1 MNTTVICRLIPALI
15 LTVAASIAFGQAES
29 LTDVIRA
36 IEGKLDARI
45 GVAVNILAS
54 DMSWEYRSDE
64 RFPLSSTFKPIA
76 CAALLHRVDA
86 GQDNLE
92 RKVYYAEE
100 ELVTYSPVTQNR
112 WGPAGMTL
120 SELCEATITVSDN
133 TAGNLILEAIGGP
146 AAVTG
151 FARVAG
157 DELTRLDR
165 WETALNEAIPGDV
178 RDTTTPAAMAYLLE
192 TLLFG
197 DLLTLDSR
205 NRLKH
210 WLQGNK
216 VGDALLRAGIPRD
229 WEIGDKTGAGGYG
242 SRSVA
247 AVMWPPN
254 GDPVIATIYITETD
268 SSFEER
274 NAAIADIGRAIAK
287 ALLNYENPDCC

>member
-1 MNTTVICRLIPALI
+1 MNTAVICRLIPALM
-15 LTVAASIAFGQAES
+15 LTVAASVAFGQAES
-29 LTDVIRA
+29 LTDLIRT
-36 IEGKLDARI
+36 IEEKLDARI

-54 DMSWEYRSDE
+54 DMRWEYRSDE

-86 GQDNLE
+86 GQDRLE
-92 RKVYYAEE
+92 RTVYYAEE
-100 ELVTYSPVTQNR
+100 ELVTYSPVTQDR

-120 SELCEATITVSDN
+120 SDLCEATITVSDN
-133 TAGNLILEAIGGP
+133 TAGNLVLEAIGGP

-151 FARVAG
+151 FARIAG

-165 WETALNEAIPGDV
+165 WETALNDAIPGDV

-205 NRLKH
+205 NRLKV

-242 SRSVA
+242 SRSVV

-268 SSFEER
+268 SSFDER

>member
-1 MNTTVICRLIPALI
+1 M
-15 LTVAASIAFGQAES
+15 LTVAASVAFGQAES

-112 WGPAGMTL
+112 WRPAGMTL

-165 WETALNEAIPGDV
+165 WETALNEAMPGDV
-178 RDTTTPAAMAYLLE
+178 RDSTTPAAMAYLLE

-197 DLLTLDSR
+197 DLLTVDSR
-205 NRLKH
+205 NRLKD
-210 WLQGNK
+210 WLEGNK

-254 GDPVIATIYITETD
+254 GDPVIATVYITETD
-268 SSFEER
+268 SSFDER

>member
-1 MNTTVICRLIPALI
+1 MNTTVICRLIPALM
-15 LTVAASIAFGQAES
+15 LTVAASVAFGQAES

-112 WGPAGMTL
+112 WRPAGMTL

-165 WETALNEAIPGDV
+165 WETALNEAMPGDV
-178 RDTTTPAAMAYLLE
+178 RDSTTPAAMAYLLE

-197 DLLTLDSR
+197 DLLTVDSR
-205 NRLKH
+205 NRLKD
-210 WLQGNK
+210 WLEGNK

-254 GDPVIATIYITETD
+254 GDPVIATVYITETD
-268 SSFEER
+268 SSFDER